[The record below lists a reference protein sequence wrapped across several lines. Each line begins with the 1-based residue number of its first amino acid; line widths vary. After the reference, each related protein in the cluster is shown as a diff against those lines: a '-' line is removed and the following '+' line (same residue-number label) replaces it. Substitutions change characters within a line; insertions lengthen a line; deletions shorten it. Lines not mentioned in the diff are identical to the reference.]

1 MATAK
6 KNECETY
13 RVIVLGK
20 SGTELLLAMNGD
32 RFALP
37 AVNIPRWQRVAE
49 NLTAAVETDW
59 GEEVICLFEPDASA
73 SANATGIRYQAT
85 EHLGANGKSK
95 LPTQWIS
102 VSALSHDSLT
112 GPSDYLAIQQSIALC
127 SAGQGKGS
135 PTGPFARLG
144 WFKELSEW
152 VETVI
157 EPMGFHLNGNVRQLN
172 ASPAFSLVRFETD
185 GPALWFKA
193 VGEPN
198 LREFLITLTL
208 TGLFPKYIPP
218 VFAARPEWNGWLT
231 PEVEGTS
238 LSETQEITSWET
250 AAVALAKLQI
260 ESISADASLLESGA
274 HDLGAAAMSKLVDPF
289 LDVMHQLME
298 QQIKATPRGLS
309 RNELAFLGEHI
320 QNSLRLLKTSDI
332 PDSLGSLD
340 FNPGNVIASKNGCKF
355 LDWAEAYVG
364 HPFFTFAYLL
374 EHFRR
379 AVAVDARLEEQL
391 TASYTA
397 QWKRLLPP
405 AVIAEGLTVTPLL
418 AVFAYASGCG
428 LCSEERLRDPENAG
442 YLRALTRR
450 MNREANE
457 MRDWGSACLT

>member
-1 MATAK
+1 LATAE
-6 KNECETY
+6 KNECEIY
-13 RVIVLGK
+13 RVILLGQ
-20 SGTELLLAMNGD
+20 SGTEVLVAPNGD

-49 NLTAAVETDW
+49 NLTAAVNAEW
-59 GEEVICLFEPDASA
+59 GEEVVCLIEPDVPA
-73 SANATGIRYQAT
+73 SANTTGTHYQAA
-85 EHLGANGKSK
+85 EHWRTSGRPKV
-95 LPTQWIS
+95 PTQW
-102 VSALSHDSLT
+102 VPFSALAHDSLI
-112 GPSDYLAIQQSIALC
+112 GASDYLAIQQSTALC
-127 SAGQGKGS
+127 SAEGKES
-135 PTGPFARLG
+135 RSGPFARPG

-157 EPMGFHLNGNVRQLN
+157 EPLGFHLKGNFRQLN
-172 ASPAFSLVRFETD
+172 ASPSFSLVRFETD

-198 LREFLITLTL
+198 LREFPITLTL
-208 TGLFPKYIPP
+208 AGLFPTYIPH

-238 LSETQEITSWET
+238 LNETQEITSWET

-260 ESISADASLLESGA
+260 ESISAGASVLESGA

-289 LDVMHQLME
+289 LDVMRQLME
-298 QQIKATPRGLS
+298 QQTKATPRALS
-309 RNELAFLGEHI
+309 RQELAFLGEHI
-320 QNSLRLLKTSDI
+320 QNSLRLLTMSDI
-332 PDSLGSLD
+332 PDVLGSLD
-340 FNPGNVIASKNGCKF
+340 FNPGNIIASKNGCKF

-379 AVAVDARLEEQL
+379 AVAVDPKLEQQL
-391 TASYTA
+391 TGSYTA
-397 QWKRLLPP
+397 QWEQLLPP
-405 AVIAEGLTVTPLL
+405 AVIAESLTVAPLL

-428 LCSEERLRDPENAG
+428 LCNQERLRDPENAG

-450 MNREANE
+450 MKREANE
-457 MRDWGSACLT
+457 MFDWRSACLS

>member
-1 MATAK
+1 VSGKLTTV
-6 KNECETY
+6 EQTDCETY
-13 RVIVLGK
+13 RVVVLGQ
-20 SGTELLLAMNGD
+20 SGTEVLVVPDGD

-37 AVNIPRWQRVAE
+37 SVNIPRWQRVAE
-49 NLTAAVETDW
+49 NLTAAVKTDW
-59 GEEVICLFEPDASA
+59 GEEVVCLFEPDASA
-73 SANATGIRYQAT
+73 GIHYQAA
-85 EHLGANGKSK
+85 EHWRVSGNPKM
-95 LPTQWIS
+95 PTQWVPFS
-102 VSALSHDSLT
+102 VLAHDSLI
-112 GPSDYLAIQQSIALC
+112 GASDYLAIQQSIAQC
-127 SAGQGKGS
+127 SAEGNES
-135 PTGPFARLG
+135 PSGPFARLG
-144 WFKELSEW
+144 WFKELGEW

-157 EPMGFHLNGNVRQLN
+157 EPLGFQLNGNIRQVN
-172 ASPAFSLVRFETD
+172 ASSSFSLVRFETD

-198 LREFLITLTL
+198 LREFPITLTL
-208 TGLFPKYIPP
+208 TGLFPTYIPQ

-231 PEVEGTS
+231 PDVEGIS
-238 LSETQEITSWET
+238 LSETQEVTSWET

-260 ESISADASLLESGA
+260 ESISAGASVLESGA
-274 HDLGAAAMSKLVDPF
+274 HDLGAAVMSKLVDPF
-289 LDVMHQLME
+289 LDVMRQLME
-298 QQIKATPRGLS
+298 QQTKATPRALS
-309 RNELAFLGEHI
+309 QHELAFLGEHI

-379 AVAVDARLEEQL
+379 VVAIDTKLEEQL

-397 QWKRLLPP
+397 QWKRLLPS
-405 AVIAEGLTVTPLL
+405 AVIAESLTVAPLL
-418 AVFAYASGCG
+418 AVFAYAVGCG

-457 MRDWGSACLT
+457 ILDWRSACLS

>member
-1 MATAK
+1 MATAE

-20 SGTELLLAMNGD
+20 SGTQVLLAPNGD

-49 NLTAAVETDW
+49 NLTAAVNAEW
-59 GEEVICLFEPDASA
+59 GEEVICLIEPDVSA
-73 SANATGIRYQAT
+73 STNATGIRYQAT
-85 EHLGANGKSK
+85 EHRTVSGRPKV
-95 LPTQWIS
+95 PTQW
-102 VSALSHDSLT
+102 VPLSALSHDSLI
-112 GPSDYLAIQQSIALC
+112 GRSDSLAIQQSIALC
-127 SAGQGKGS
+127 SAEGRES
-135 PTGPFARLG
+135 PSGPFVRLG
-144 WFKELSEW
+144 WFKELREW

-157 EPMGFHLNGNVRQLN
+157 EPLGFHLNGNVRQLN
-172 ASPAFSLVRFETD
+172 ASPSFSLVRFETD

-198 LREFLITLTL
+198 LREFPITLTL
-208 TGLFPKYIPP
+208 TGLFPKYIPQ

-231 PEVEGTS
+231 PDVEGTS
-238 LSETQEITSWET
+238 LSETQGITSWET

-260 ESISADASLLESGA
+260 ESISAGVSLLESGA

-289 LDVMHQLME
+289 LDVMRQLME
-298 QQIKATPRGLS
+298 QQTKATPRALS
-309 RNELAFLGEHI
+309 RNELAFLGERI

-379 AVAVDARLEEQL
+379 AVAVDAKLEQQL

-405 AVIAEGLTVTPLL
+405 AVIAESLTVAPLL
-418 AVFAYASGCG
+418 AVFAYAAGCG
-428 LCSEERLRDPENAG
+428 LCTEERLRDPENAG

-457 MRDWGSACLT
+457 MLDWRSACLS

>member
-1 MATAK
+1 LSTAE

-20 SGTELLLAMNGD
+20 SGTEILLASNGD

-37 AVNIPRWQRVAE
+37 AVEIPRWQRVAE
-49 NLTAAVETDW
+49 DLTAAVNTEW
-59 GEEVICLFEPDASA
+59 GEEVICLFEPDVSA
-73 SANATGIRYQAT
+73 LTNATGIRYQAA
-85 EHLGANGKSK
+85 EHCSATGKPK
-95 LPTQWIS
+95 MPTQWVPFS
-102 VSALSHDSLT
+102 VLAHDSLI
-112 GPSDYLAIQQSIALC
+112 GASDYLAIQQSIALC
-127 SAGQGKGS
+127 SGEGKES
-135 PTGPFARLG
+135 PSGPFARLG
-144 WFKELSEW
+144 WFKELHEW

-157 EPMGFHLNGNVRQLN
+157 EPLGFHLSGNVRQLN
-172 ASPAFSLVRFETD
+172 ASPSFSLVRFETD

-198 LREFLITLTL
+198 LREFPITLTL
-208 TGLFPKYIPP
+208 TGLFPTYIPH
-218 VFAARPEWNGWLT
+218 VLAARPEWNGWLA

-238 LSETQEITSWET
+238 LNETQEITSWEA

-260 ESISADASLLESGA
+260 ESISAGVPLLESGA
-274 HDLGAAAMSKLVDPF
+274 HDLGAAAISKLVNPF
-289 LDVMHQLME
+289 LGLMRQLME
-298 QQIKATPRGLS
+298 QQTKATPRALS
-309 RNELAFLGEHI
+309 RKELAFLGEHM
-320 QNSLRLLKTSDI
+320 QNALRLLKMSDI

-340 FNPGNVIASKNGCKF
+340 FNPGNIIASKNGCKF

-379 AVAVDARLEEQL
+379 AVVVDAKLEQHL
-391 TASYTA
+391 TASYSA
-397 QWKRLLPP
+397 QWERLLPS
-405 AVIAEGLTVTPLL
+405 AAIAESLTVAPLL

-428 LCSEERLRDPENAG
+428 LCSKERLRDPENAG